1 MRLAHIFPS
10 RPAFLGL
17 SCLVGALLLAA
28 CSSSPPPAY
37 YALDLQ
43 KPPMQEPKS
52 FPATEPVIIVL
63 PADVPEMVDRSQIV
77 TRDGENRVLVSDS
90 HRWAAPLRH
99 EISRVVAAELSD
111 RLKII
116 VQRLDLQSGH
126 GVLLDAA
133 WIITAR
139 DGVERRGRE
148 TLEEPVSPSASDVY
162 AALAAAQT
170 KALRRLA
177 DNIANSIAKPRR

>member
-63 PADVPEMVDRSQIV
+63 PADVPEMVDRFLACVEKAI
-77 TRDGENRVLVSDS
+77 
-90 HRWAAPLRH
+90 
-99 EISRVVAAELSD
+99 AETYAM
-111 RLKII
+111 RLY
-116 VQRLDLQSGH
+116 RL
-126 GVLLDAA
+126 GVRPRPAL
-133 WIITAR
+133 
-139 DGVERRGRE
+139 GC
-148 TLEEPVSPSASDVY
+148 ASV
-162 AALAAAQT
+162 
-170 KALRRLA
+170 
-177 DNIANSIAKPRR
+177 